1 MRFSFVK
8 SIFRGLDALVAR
20 RGRIDEDLFDEL
32 EDTLIRADV
41 SVRMVTAVLDRL
53 RARSRQERWSDPAQ
67 VRDAL
72 KAELQN
78 ALASAPMQG
87 GTLAR
92 ADTPPTVFLFVGV
105 NGTGKT
111 TTIAKVAYR
120 LMAAGSRVLMAAG
133 DTFRAAA
140 IEQLETWATRLGC
153 EVVRHRPGSDP
164 SAVVFDA
171 IHAARARG
179 ADYVLADT
187 AGRIHTKT
195 HLMEELKKVARVT
208 QRELGRPA
216 DEILLVLDATT
227 GQNGISQAR
236 LFTEAVPVSGIVLAK
251 LDGTARGGIVVSI
264 ADELRLP
271 IKLVGCGEKPEDLE
285 DFEPA
290 AFVEALLA

>member
-8 SIFRGLDALVAR
+8 SVLRGIDNLISGRRKLD
-20 RGRIDEDLFDEL
+20 DEVFEEL

-41 SVRMVTAVLDRL
+41 SVRTVTSVVERL
-53 RARSRQERWSDPAQ
+53 RQRADAERWQDPEPLMAALRQEL
-67 VRDAL
+67 RDAL
-72 KAELQN
+72 A
-78 ALASAPMQG
+78 AASMQG
-87 GTLAR
+87 GTLSFCE
-92 ADTPPTVFLFVGV
+92 TPPTVYLFVGV

-111 TTIAKVAYR
+111 TTIAKVAHR
-120 LMAAGSRVLMAAG
+120 LQSTGSKVILAAA

-140 IEQLETWATRLGC
+140 VEQLDVWATRLNC
-153 EVVRHRPGSDP
+153 PVIRHRSGSDP

-179 ADYVLADT
+179 IEYVLADT
-187 AGRIHTKT
+187 AGRIQTKA
-195 HLMEELKKVARVT
+195 HLMEELRKVARVT

-216 DEILLVLDATT
+216 DEILLVMDATT

-236 LFTEAVPVSGIVLAK
+236 LFTEAVGITGLVLTK

-264 ADELRLP
+264 AEELGLP
-271 IKLVGCGEKPEDLE
+271 IKLVGSGERLEDLE
-285 DFEPA
+285 DFDPD